1 MENIVQVGTRV
12 RVLSLFGKWLDELP
26 ADEKDEVLS
35 MIGEVFEVE
44 ELTSMGSRGLGR
56 DAFSRARGMRD
67 GSGE

>member
-56 DAFSRARGMRD
+56 DRILSRSRHARWKW
-67 GSGE
+67 